1 MYFTTKTLKALNEEK
16 IVLKKE
22 YDKKQSTLVK
32 EVITIAGER
41 ETFCSRGFVRPS

>member
-16 IVLKKE
+16 TVLKKE

-32 EVITIAGER
+32 EVITIAGAQNSVSK
-41 ETFCSRGFVRPS
+41 TVLGLS